1 MRKALPPLLATLV
14 GAAALPPATPAQ
26 GAAFGSVL
34 PPRPVHTYSIVA
46 CDPQTGELGVAV
58 QSHWFSVGP
67 IVPWAEAGVGAVA
80 TQSFVE
86 PSYGP
91 LGLELMRAGKTGP
104 EALRALLAGDA
115 NTAVRQVAM
124 IDARCN
130 VDAWTGGQAI
140 QAAGHRVGRNY
151 SVQANLMRG
160 NVWDPMAAAFERA
173 RGDLAERLLAA
184 LEAAERAGGDIRGKQ
199 SAALI
204 VVSGKPTG
212 RPWADRL
219 FDLRVEDDPDP
230 VTELRR
236 LVHLGRAYRHMNA
249 GDEAVTRGDV
259 AAAIREYA
267 AAEAMVP
274 DSATNGE
281 MVFWHA
287 VMLVNAGRIEESL
300 PLFRRAFAQD
310 EGWRE
315 LVRRLPAAGQLPKDP
330 VVVERIVAVR

>member
-1 MRKALPPLLATLV
+1 MRRALPPLLAAGLA
-14 GAAALPPATPAQ
+14 AAALPHDAAAQ
-26 GAAFGSVL
+26 APGFGDRV
-34 PPRPVHTYSIVA
+34 PPRPVNTYSIIA

-67 IVPWAEAGVGAVA
+67 VVPWAEAGVGAVA

-104 EALRALLAGDA
+104 EALRALLAADA
-115 NTAVRQVAM
+115 STAVRQVAM

-130 VDAWTGGQAI
+130 VDAWTGGSAI
-140 QAAGHRVGRNY
+140 QAAGHRVGKGF

-160 NVWDPMAAAFERA
+160 NVWDPMAAAFESA
-173 RGDLAERLLAA
+173 TGDLAARMLAA

-199 SAALI
+199 SAALV

-212 RPWADRL
+212 RPWADRT
-219 FDLRVEDDPDP
+219 FDLRVEDHPDP
-230 VTELRR
+230 VGELRR
-236 LVHLGRAYRHMNA
+236 LVHLARAYRHMNA

-259 AAAIREYA
+259 PGAIREYA

-274 DSATNGE
+274 DSASNGE

-287 VMLVNAGRIEESL
+287 VMLVNAGRVDESL

-310 EGWRE
+310 AGWRE
-315 LVRRLPAAGQLPKDP
+315 LVRRLPAAGQLPKDQA
-330 VVVERIVAVR
+330 VIDRIVAVR